1 MRLPKSLRTSS
12 ASSHG
17 VFPTFSEDDLKQNRL
32 DQIIVIDLE
41 ATCWDTPKPPPGQ
54 EREIIEIGICTL
66 DVVSGERL
74 AKRSILVKPERSSI
88 SEFCTKLTTLTQ
100 EQVMREGVSF
110 KKACSVLKKDYL
122 SEERMWASYGDYDR
136 AKFEKQCRLY
146 NVSYPFGPRHLN
158 IKSLFA
164 LMHGIPREIG
174 LEKAMTMLKLP
185 MEGTHHRG
193 HDDAWNTAALLATLV
208 QRGRPTDSL

>member
-1 MRLPKSLRTSS
+1 MRLPKSLKTSS
-12 ASSHG
+12 ANTQEFS
-17 VFPTFSEDDLKQNRL
+17 PTFSEDDLKQNRL

-41 ATCWDTPKPPPGQ
+41 ATCWETPKPPPGQ

-74 AKRSILVKPERSSI
+74 AKRSILVKPERSTI
-88 SEFCTKLTTLTQ
+88 SAFCTQLTTLTQ

-110 KKACSVLKKDYL
+110 KKACSILKKEYL

-146 NVSYPFGPRHLN
+146 KVSYPFGPRHLN
-158 IKSLFA
+158 IKSLFG
-164 LMHGIPREIG
+164 LMNGIPREIG
-174 LEKAMTMLKLP
+174 LEKAMGVLNLP

-193 HDDAWNTAALLATLV
+193 DDDAWNAAAILSTLML
-208 QRGRPTDSL
+208 RGRPS

>member
-1 MRLPKSLRTSS
+1 MRLPKSLKSS
-12 ASSHG
+12 KGSAPRI
-17 VFPTFSEDDLKQNRL
+17 FAEFSEDDLKQNRL
-32 DQIIVIDLE
+32 DQILVIDLE

-54 EREIIEIGICTL
+54 EREIIEIGLCVL

-74 AKRSILVKPERSSI
+74 NKRSILVKPERSSI
-88 SEFCTKLTTLTQ
+88 SEFCTQLTTLTQ

-110 KKACSVLKKDYL
+110 KKACSILKKDYQ
-122 SEERMWASYGDYDR
+122 SDERMWASYGDYDR

-158 IKSLFA
+158 IKSLFG
-164 LMHGIPREIG
+164 LMNGIPREIG
-174 LEKAMTMLKLP
+174 LEKAMGVLNLP

-193 HDDAWNTAALLATLV
+193 HDDAWNAAAVLSTLML
-208 QRGRPTDSL
+208 RGRLS

>member
-1 MRLPKSLRTSS
+1 MRLPKSLKASS
-12 ASSHG
+12 ANTQGFS
-17 VFPTFSEDDLKQNRL
+17 PTFSEGDLKQNRL

-41 ATCWDTPKPPPGQ
+41 ATCWETPKPPPGQ

-88 SEFCTKLTTLTQ
+88 SAFCTQLTTLTQ

-110 KKACSVLKKDYL
+110 KKACSILKKEYL

-146 NVSYPFGPRHLN
+146 SVSYPFGPRHLN
-158 IKSLFA
+158 IKSLFG
-164 LMHGIPREIG
+164 LMNGIPREIG
-174 LEKAMTMLKLP
+174 LEKAMGVLNLP

-193 HDDAWNTAALLATLV
+193 DDDAWNAAAILSTLML
-208 QRGRPTDSL
+208 RGRP